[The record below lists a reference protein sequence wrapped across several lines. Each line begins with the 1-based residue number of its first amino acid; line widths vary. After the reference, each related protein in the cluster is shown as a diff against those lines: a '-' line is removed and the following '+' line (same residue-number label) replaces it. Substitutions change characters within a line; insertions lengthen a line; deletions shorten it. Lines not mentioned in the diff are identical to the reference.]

1 LFEPVVD
8 SLHPRLLGGHKSTG
22 CHEINPVTPVRQRN
36 AIVSGDSSDYL
47 LQMENIRFD
56 LPMIHSLLQG
66 RCYFYFL
73 SNEFDATRGTDNRFR
88 CHKLDALR
96 FAQCAKHA
104 ARTKAAQARKDFLQ
118 SIETGGVLYIPQMR
132 NSKNAISRH
141 LGSANYPHDRRKW
154 MLLESDQYDHAVNAI
169 YETLTQP
176 RAWHAVF
183 AAIAGLIG
191 ARAVWITVNSIND
204 KQSANPHS
212 ESFGNLANKNHYN
225 VSGNRAA
232 ESTKNP
238 IESFAR
244 FELDQ
249 KSADS
254 GNIIAS
260 AHISSRPILDTG
272 KLLVTLVCEFDSER
286 EALVEPEPRWLDRLM
301 PHLSRAAQLQ
311 DVRYFATP
319 ELFARVPVLDE
330 WRQPAMLVALNG
342 TLLRFNDATTQMLG
356 RTRLVQVAEGK
367 LELQGAA
374 QRQILEECHAAVDV
388 TPAYRMLRLTED
400 HHDESTGQDALYVF
414 YHRSQRTVGTP
425 RCSRSITRIHRQ
437 LSIRICSRVRST

>member
-1 LFEPVVD
+1 
-8 SLHPRLLGGHKSTG
+8 
-22 CHEINPVTPVRQRN
+22 
-36 AIVSGDSSDYL
+36 
-47 LQMENIRFD
+47 
-56 LPMIHSLLQG
+56 
-66 RCYFYFL
+66 
-73 SNEFDATRGTDNRFR
+73 
-88 CHKLDALR
+88 
-96 FAQCAKHA
+96 
-104 ARTKAAQARKDFLQ
+104 
-118 SIETGGVLYIPQMR
+118 
-132 NSKNAISRH
+132 
-141 LGSANYPHDRRKW
+141 

-176 RAWHAVF
+176 RAWHAVC

-212 ESFGNLANKNHYN
+212 ESFRNLANKNHYT

-232 ESTKNP
+232 ESMRNP

-342 TLLRFNDATTQMLG
+342 TLLRFNDASTQMLG

-374 QRQILEECHAAVDV
+374 QRQILEECHATVDV

-414 YHRSQRTVGTP
+414 YHPVTANRGHAALLTFYHPDSPPIVDSDLLASAFDLTPAECRVACHIAEGRTPKEIANQIGVQHDTV
-425 RCSRSITRIHRQ
+425 RKQLQAIYQKTATNRQ
-437 LSIRICSRVRST
+437 VDLIRLLLNLPAHPAPD